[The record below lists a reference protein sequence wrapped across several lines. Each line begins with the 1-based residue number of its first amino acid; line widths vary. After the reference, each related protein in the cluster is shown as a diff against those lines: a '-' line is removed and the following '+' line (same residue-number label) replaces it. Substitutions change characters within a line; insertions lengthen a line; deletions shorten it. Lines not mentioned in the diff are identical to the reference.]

1 MKATA
6 SAAVLALVIGVAV
19 ALALLPSLAV
29 ADNKPPTT
37 VSPGWATTKNGNV
50 SGTVAATGV
59 FQQVFPATSA
69 ASPRNGC
76 TIQNNSAHTMYVSE
90 GLGIAGSTTANSAQL
105 AAGMVYYCQSGVV
118 ALQGE
123 VDVTGTTGDVF
134 YASQY

>member
-1 MKATA
+1 MSHGFTVAVV
-6 SAAVLALVIGVAV
+6 SAALFFGIVAGE
-19 ALALLPSLAV
+19 AV

-76 TIQNNSAHTMYVSE
+76 TIQNNSAHTMYVTE
-90 GLGIAGSTTANSAQL
+90 GIGIAGSTTANSAQL
-105 AAGMVYYCQSGVV
+105 PAGLVYYCQSGVV

-123 VDVTGTTGDVF
+123 VDVTGTTGDAF
-134 YASQY
+134 YAAQY